1 MYVETY
7 VEIEASNLFRTCH
20 LKEEKSWMLNKTLD
34 LMILL
39 KPNDTI
45 CFDVWNMTCISL
57 SEVYLNG
64 CQCTLGDGLSMG
76 K

>member
-1 MYVETY
+1 
-7 VEIEASNLFRTCH
+7 
-20 LKEEKSWMLNKTLD
+20 MLNKTLD